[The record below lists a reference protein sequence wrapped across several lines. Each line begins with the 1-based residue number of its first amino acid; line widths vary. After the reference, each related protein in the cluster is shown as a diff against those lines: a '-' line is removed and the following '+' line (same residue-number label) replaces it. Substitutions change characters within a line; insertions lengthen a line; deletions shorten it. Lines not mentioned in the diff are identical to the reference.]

1 MGAAGGAPCG
11 DVISLSLAVEGA
23 VVTGAGFE
31 ASGCGAMVAAGSAA
45 VALVSGAPVL
55 DAALVGTAAIAAEL
69 GGLSPGKLH
78 AAELAA
84 DALHRALGLAAR
96 ADAAVPHDASRA
108 LVAMSGG
115 GGSAGGGAR
124 AGPGAGGG
132 AARPWGGGGHH
143 GG

>member
-1 MGAAGGAPCG
+1 MGAAGGASCG
-11 DVISLSLAVEGA
+11 DMISLSLAVEGS

-45 VALVSGAPVL
+45 VALVTGAPVL
-55 DAALVGTAAIAAEL
+55 DAARVGTAAIADEL

-96 ADAAVPHDASRA
+96 ADAAVPHDPSRA

-115 GGSAGGGAR
+115 GGPAGGG
-124 AGPGAGGG
+124 PVKGAGAGRR
-132 AARPWGGGGHH
+132 AARP
-143 GG
+143 